1 VKFMN
6 SRMRV
11 ELRRARGPAV
21 LLLLGILAGLG
32 AMGALIARENV
43 HLPWE
48 SEYTAQIA
56 VSNATGVEPGLD
68 EVRWAGIVVGR
79 ITGEKF
85 VNGEPVITAQM
96 RSSDLHGARLYK
108 DAQVQLRPATPLSD
122 MYLDVT
128 SRGHASAGL
137 LGSKQ
142 ILQASQTQTP
152 VNVADVLN
160 TFSEPVRDRLQELLD
175 ELGTGLS
182 PAGGQQLRYAYGDI
196 ASLLVAQKQLSDTIA
211 SRSSFVRLLVDDGR
225 DLFTALNERNTEL
238 DGLVRHG
245 SVTFSA
251 LGSESGALS
260 RLIGEL
266 PGTLDQIHGSF
277 GQLQTTLGVVRPALT
292 DLLPTARALPTGLH
306 SLKSFAR
313 AATPALKA
321 LNPAINA
328 LEPLAKNLPG
338 TARALNASLTELEP
352 QVPRLDTI
360 TAAILPCEFA
370 VDKFFAYSLSTLKFN
385 NVGNQTASPRGTLVT
400 GALEAS
406 TVKDPAISPAV
417 GCADNKP
424 AATTGSNPGS

>member
-1 VKFMN
+1 MN

-32 AMGALIARENV
+32 AIGALIARENV

-96 RSSDLHGARLYK
+96 RSSDL
-108 DAQVQLRPATPLSD
+108 
-122 MYLDVT
+122 T

-238 DGLVRHG
+238 DGLVQHG
-245 SVTFSA
+245 SVTLSA

-306 SLKSFAR
+306 ALKTFAR